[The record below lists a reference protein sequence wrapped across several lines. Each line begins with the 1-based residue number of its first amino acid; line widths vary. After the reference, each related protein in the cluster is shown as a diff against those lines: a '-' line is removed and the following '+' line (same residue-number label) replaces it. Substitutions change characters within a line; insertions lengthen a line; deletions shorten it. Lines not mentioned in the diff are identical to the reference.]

1 MNLEISDSL
10 FMYDLKLD
18 EKAGNMKKNNRQSSY
33 IEPNS
38 QQILVNYC
46 FSYPEIESNTA
57 LTNHCSTHN
66 MRYQA

>member
-1 MNLEISDSL
+1 
-10 FMYDLKLD
+10 MYDLKLD

-33 IEPNS
+33 LEPNS

-57 LTNHCSTHN
+57 LTNHWSTHN